1 MKRWNKMGKKAI
13 CPKCGRKSS
22 NENMFCPYCGEKCS
36 SDSEKQQESEGTGIG
51 KKKVL
56 IGAAVAV
63 GAVCVVLLVV
73 CVSLLVS
80 KGRRSGATEDNADS
94 EAAMNVD
101 QSGEQTDGLV
111 EPLYG
116 DIEIPTIVLHSGDI
130 TPNPKS
136 EGMLWDDSFF
146 NWLEDIDATSDAD
159 GNIYYCNV
167 EKTLRY
173 NYESGYM
180 AEYDVYRD
188 ADTNQIYKVISIEP
202 RDGEIVITDYYYKS
216 GEPNFIF
223 YRSDSIYTPTY
234 ASLDIVGQRF
244 YFDNDSMVRWGT
256 VETPGEMG
264 EYVLTKIDVDYAQLS
279 YYDQTETVKSEY
291 DWTEEVLLKEAYNVY
306 NDLYD
311 SNNVGILQA
320 NVHDV
325 EGAPVG
331 GMMVEVY
338 RSSDDVLLYRT
349 YTDDNGDIN
358 LNVLLDGT
366 EFYIV
371 VYGGDIYEDTSIY
384 GLRLD
389 NVYPMNL
396 NDSIVL
402 HKIGGDEYSVTLWV
416 VDSTTVST
424 ENGSTGNAIPNA
436 TAYIRNGAS
445 SYSGDVV
452 QTVTTSADGQATV
465 DLKTGTYTV
474 QIDAEG
480 FNTMYC
486 ALEVG
491 TEDTSLNCYAAPINN
506 DNKKTIVLTWDNPDY
521 DLDLTIFT
529 PYQGSNGDM
538 AYIGSGVQSDSHG
551 NYIQSDNSSLCEV
564 AYIDGTDT
572 GDYKIYVNNYTDTQ
586 AGNLNSAVLCV
597 VNVHV
602 YIYANNVLVADYTV
616 PIGANGVVWEVV
628 EISGTTYL
636 PCQRVYS
643 DVSGKRCWSGNK
655 TQEYHLKV
663 EKTIS
668 ESTNSYRIDYNYYDI
683 YGNLQSSRSESRY
696 NNNPETITE
705 TTYKN
710 TYDSQ
715 GRLVSRDDGS
725 CITEY
730 EYDEYGNVISET
742 PRDKSDGKYY
752 DKTCHEYTYYDDGQI
767 ESEFEWTL
775 AWYDNENEWGASG
788 SMGMGTYYDEE
799 GRIIFLWH
807 DSWCDMYVYGEN
819 YDIQELANRF
829 DVYNYDAYVIFCNDE
844 GDEISYAEVE
854 LNNNNKIEIGEVIS
868 SFEYEYD
875 AQNNIRSKYSKN
887 DYNTIT
893 THYSYYEDDYVDDI
907 GISYDDLIRV
917 LKCAEWLSYNGG
929 EWYVSD
935 LFNTPSKMKYFL
947 GMLEQ
952 YSGTRDIIASSGN
965 LGLRA
970 EYLSYTIDEYNLVL
984 KNLFDMEYDFSQLEH
999 INISNTMDWSK
1010 YETDSSGGDV
1020 YYADGKLV
1028 AIKGDSGSIVG
1039 SGSDIY
1045 IYRSGSDVIVQSDL
1059 VWDGDFDVYGALK
1072 LYLRKNSEG
1081 KYYIYKMGGKYY

>member
-1 MKRWNKMGKKAI
+1 M
-13 CPKCGRKSS
+13 
-22 NENMFCPYCGEKCS
+22 
-36 SDSEKQQESEGTGIG
+36 
-51 KKKVL
+51 
-56 IGAAVAV
+56 
-63 GAVCVVLLVV
+63 
-73 CVSLLVS
+73 CVSLIVS
-80 KGRRSGATEDNADS
+80 KGKKSKTAENMADS
-94 EAAMNVD
+94 DINEYKID
-101 QSGEQTDGLV
+101 GQYTEGLV

-643 DVSGKRCWSGNK
+643 DVSGKRCWSGSK
-655 TQEYHLKV
+655 GTMSVAEVL
-663 EKTIS
+663 EF
-668 ESTNSYRIDYNYYDI
+668 YNEFFA
-683 YGNLQSSRSESRY
+683 GGCSARVVKQ
-696 NNNPETITE
+696 
-705 TTYKN
+705 
-710 TYDSQ
+710 
-715 GRLVSRDDGS
+715 
-725 CITEY
+725 
-730 EYDEYGNVISET
+730 DEYGASSIHLGDYVSISNIMSEYYEKYVVGYDLNIKNGIEYALYKPKDGST
-742 PRDKSDGKYY
+742 PKLFFYIGNTSTGGEIAMLDIVDNELVYKFFFDGSYHYSFDVYDEGIVSCSISATMYYTEYY
-752 DKTCHEYTYYDDGQI
+752 DLNGVMQAYFGTYDYDYYNGDEAEVYSEI
-767 ESEFEWTL
+767 ESETQRLQSEGVKKIEFRYAPYNSDEYNAFDIEEKEYVKTFFGKEID
-775 AWYDNENEWGASG
+775 WYD
-788 SMGMGTYYDEE
+788 SM
-799 GRIIFLWH
+799 
-807 DSWCDMYVYGEN
+807 
-819 YDIQELANRF
+819 
-829 DVYNYDAYVIFCNDE
+829 
-844 GDEISYAEVE
+844 
-854 LNNNNKIEIGEVIS
+854 
-868 SFEYEYD
+868 
-875 AQNNIRSKYSKN
+875 
-887 DYNTIT
+887 
-893 THYSYYEDDYVDDI
+893 
-907 GISYDDLIRV
+907 DDLIR
-917 LKCAEWLSYNGG
+917 N
-929 EWYVSD
+929 
-935 LFNTPSKMKYFL
+935 N
-947 GMLEQ
+947 
-952 YSGTRDIIASSGN
+952 
-965 LGLRA
+965 
-970 EYLSYTIDEYNLVL
+970 
-984 KNLFDMEYDFSQLEH
+984 
-999 INISNTMDWSK
+999 
-1010 YETDSSGGDV
+1010 
-1020 YYADGKLV
+1020 
-1028 AIKGDSGSIVG
+1028 
-1039 SGSDIY
+1039 
-1045 IYRSGSDVIVQSDL
+1045 
-1059 VWDGDFDVYGALK
+1059 
-1072 LYLRKNSEG
+1072 
-1081 KYYIYKMGGKYY
+1081 